1 MEAFEFEKCTVTC
14 VFFIEIFGG
23 YDAFSYFYREQCDV
37 LHFNALLGRVD
48 TSCENEDIASADRI
62 EHKIGNYG
70 FDTAKHSS

>member
-1 MEAFEFEKCTVTC
+1 MEPFEFEKCAVTC

-23 YDAFSYFYREQCDV
+23 YDSFSYFYREQCDV